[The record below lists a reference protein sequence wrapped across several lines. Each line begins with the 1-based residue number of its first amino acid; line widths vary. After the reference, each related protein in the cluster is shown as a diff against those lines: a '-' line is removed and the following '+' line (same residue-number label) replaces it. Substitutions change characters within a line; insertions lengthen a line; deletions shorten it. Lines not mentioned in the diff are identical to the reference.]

1 MRITPEELRSRFEEV
16 RAFAAEAG
24 RDPDDVSLNCCLPV
38 EVKAELVAQEPDIL
52 KGTPEQLAEALARF
66 EQVGVGTVALQ
77 FMAPRYPERL
87 EQIERFATEALPRLS
102 V

>member
-1 MRITPEELRSRFEEV
+1 MQKVESVASRSVVSERVERSWVRARPLRRVEV
-16 RAFAAEAG
+16 RAEPVAE
-24 RDPDDVSLNCCLPV
+24 
-38 EVKAELVAQEPDIL
+38 EPDML